1 MNSAKEALSSGTTN
15 SGAEHNP
22 WHMVILKRL
31 LNDEQM
37 SSKKQRG
44 QAAVCTDM

>member
-1 MNSAKEALSSGTTN
+1 VNSAKEALSSGTTN
-15 SGAEHNP
+15 SGAERNP
-22 WHMVILKRL
+22 WHMGTRKRS

-44 QAAVCTDM
+44 QAAVCTGM

>member
-22 WHMVILKRL
+22 WHMGTRKRS

-44 QAAVCTDM
+44 RAAVCTGM